1 MSDRPSPLGLGCT
14 LQKLH
19 DGRYFVSPQAGYQR
33 GHAPTQE
40 KGYVGEGPFTVYRR
54 TDRDV
59 VECKPIDE
67 RKDSPEPTPP
77 LNYYCFS
84 LAGDW
89 TIVGTSAFADGTY
102 YPLLGQDHSDPTAW
116 NPLGNYQ
123 VAGDYGPSATREF
136 HGSFIGTTVEDTTL
150 SQMAPY
156 DEGDT
161 VFTLGTLYLGKWL
174 ISSAATAPAGYA
186 PMEPAAPDG
195 PWYKSQAGTFSVKF
209 DVWQI
214 VIVTRDGVEVSRT
227 ETKTSTQ
234 TIDGLT
240 VSGSESADDYESW
253 ASVACDI
260 DFTANKT
267 YPFGSGGAGFN
278 DFDETA
284 IEIRNLRI
292 LRTA

>member
-1 MSDRPSPLGLGCT
+1 MPFDKINAIGQNCHLVPTS
-14 LQKLH
+14 
-19 DGRYFVSPQAGYQR
+19 DGRVLVQSRATGPVMQDGVYTG
-33 GHAPTQE
+33 
-40 KGYVGEGPFTVYRR
+40 KGPFEVIRATSQR
-54 TDRDV
+54 DRV
-59 VECKPIDE
+59 IVNPIE
-67 RKDSPEPTPP
+67 EIVTPEVPPT

-89 TIVGTSAFADGTY
+89 TTVGTSAFADGTY
-102 YPLLGQDHSDPTAW
+102 YPLLGQDHGDPTAW

-123 VAGDYGPSATREF
+123 VAGDYGPSATQEF

-161 VFTLGTLYLGKWL
+161 VFTLETLYLGKWL
-174 ISSAATAPAGYA
+174 ISYADTAPAGYA

-234 TIDGLT
+234 TIAGLT

-253 ASVACDI
+253 ASVACNI

-267 YPFGSGGAGFN
+267 YPFGSGGEGFN

-292 LRTA
+292 LWTA